1 MSDGWASYSL
11 ITAPELLKLNTI
23 HIKVF
28 PLGQTAVDTRVTHD
42 LVGGFI
48 VLLLDTHFP
57 ECIGVWTALFDP
69 LGLGILVG
77 PGRRNDSRGIY
88 QEPKRK
94 TSVRWCI

>member
-1 MSDGWASYSL
+1 MMDGLHIVSLQHQNYSN
-11 ITAPELLKLNTI
+11 KHN

-77 PGRRNDSRGIY
+77 PGRRNDSRGIC